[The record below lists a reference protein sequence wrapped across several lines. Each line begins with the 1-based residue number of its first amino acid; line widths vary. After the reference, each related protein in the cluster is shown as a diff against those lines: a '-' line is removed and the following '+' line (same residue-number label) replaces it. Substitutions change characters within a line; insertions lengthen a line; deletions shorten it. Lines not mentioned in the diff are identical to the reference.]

1 MVELPAHIDDK
12 AVARVDAL
20 GGVQAIIASH
30 PHMYDVV
37 GGVRRCPGA
46 SPGGGRSVTGH
57 TAPTDR
63 GVDQRDRARSRR
75 RRLAAG
81 GHFPGSAV
89 VHWTAP
95 DGRGVLFS
103 GDAIAPDREGLHARA
118 RARARLRRRRRR
130 MAAEAVRR
138 GIDLAAPIAWGELA
152 VPGTGTCSPARS

>member
-1 MVELPAHIDDK
+1 MVELPAHIDDE

-46 SPGGGRSVTGH
+46 YLGGGRAVAGH

-75 RRLAAG
+75 RRLAARRAL
-81 GHFPGSAV
+81 PRQRCR
-89 VHWTAP
+89 HWTAP

-118 RARARLRRRRRR
+118 RARARLRRRR
-130 MAAEAVRR
+130 MAEETARR

-152 VPGTGTCSPARS
+152 VPGAGTCSPARS